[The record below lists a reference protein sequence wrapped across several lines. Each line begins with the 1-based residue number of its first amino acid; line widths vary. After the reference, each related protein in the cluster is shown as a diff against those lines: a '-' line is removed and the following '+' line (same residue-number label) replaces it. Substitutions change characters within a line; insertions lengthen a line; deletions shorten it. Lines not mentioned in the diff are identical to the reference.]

1 LIHPQKKR
9 VERKTRRRNKQVGLI
24 NQAPTLMGEKDLVPF
39 EFKEGSD
46 MMPVKKTG
54 RLHKY

>member
-1 LIHPQKKR
+1 
-9 VERKTRRRNKQVGLI
+9 
-24 NQAPTLMGEKDLVPF
+24 MGEKDLVPF

-46 MMPVKKTG
+46 KTPVKKTG